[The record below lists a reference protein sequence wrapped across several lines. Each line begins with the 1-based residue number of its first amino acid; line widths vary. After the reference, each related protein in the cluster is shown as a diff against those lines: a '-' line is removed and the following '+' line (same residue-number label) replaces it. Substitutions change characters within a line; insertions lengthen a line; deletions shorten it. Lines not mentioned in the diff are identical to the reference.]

1 MDFSAFN
8 TQQID
13 EYAAQAKASWGT
25 TPEYREY
32 EEKSKGR
39 TAEQQKAINI
49 QMMNI
54 FAEFGAIR
62 NEDPASVKAQNLA
75 KKLQNFITEH
85 LYTCSKEILA
95 GLGRMYAGGGD
106 LIASIDKAGG
116 AGTAELAHRSIEI
129 YCKDA

>member
-1 MDFSAFN
+1 
-8 TQQID
+8 
-13 EYAAQAKASWGT
+13 
-25 TPEYREY
+25 
-32 EEKSKGR
+32 
-39 TAEQQKAINI
+39 
-49 QMMNI
+49 MMNI